1 MEVAISKVYPGT
13 VHRWCKWNVLKK
25 AKEIFGL
32 LYTKKSNF
40 QAEFHKVVNHMLTEE
55 EFEAAWGTQ
64 HSESAN
70 HMLKTYMPPASP
82 MLVFGEYMRLK
93 FDCERD
99 ESYKEKRT
107 MIVRDVVLQS
117 HGSRSDG
124 GRKCRML

>member
-1 MEVAISKVYPGT
+1 MTQIYETRK
-13 VHRWCKWNVLKK
+13 KW
-25 AKEIFGL
+25 AKPYFKGVFCVKM
-32 LYTKKSNF
+32 TS
-40 QAEFHKVVNHMLTEE
+40 
-55 EFEAAWGTQ
+55 TQ

-107 MIVRDVVLQS
+107 MIEYSKLADAQIW
-117 HGSRSDG
+117 HGGALRRTNLTIERQEISGAGLSTR
-124 GRKCRML
+124 